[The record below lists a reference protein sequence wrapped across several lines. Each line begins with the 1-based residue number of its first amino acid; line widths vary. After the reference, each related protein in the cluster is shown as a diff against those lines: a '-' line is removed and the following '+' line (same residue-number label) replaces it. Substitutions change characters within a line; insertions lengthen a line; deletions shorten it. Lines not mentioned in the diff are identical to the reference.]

1 MVAAAEITP
10 VVAMVVALVVAT
22 LITLGPIEIGTTTL
36 ATMVI
41 AGTAATAEKTV
52 IAMIMDATTAE
63 ITVGQASVVESNMTM
78 TRMIGAE
85 AMIAVAALGKRLVD
99 LAMAIGTNLA
109 AL

>member
-41 AGTAATAEKTV
+41 AGTEATAEMTV
-52 IAMIMDATTAE
+52 IAMITDATTAE